1 MECGCRLEIESSGT
15 HLSCWA
21 QMHCSPPRCVTH
33 SYCTTHTSALAR
45 IHIRTRAQTNAVTLA
60 LPPPPL
66 PSLPPSLC
74 NVGQWWAQTPVRA
87 DNCLPDDATERRQG
101 AMVKGTTPVP
111 CVQQH
116 QPLMYAERQHTTKG
130 LFLTD
135 TSRFLSARTCRA
147 NTHSR
152 SASEANVCTCGR
164 PRLYL
169 LLLMRWLTAWIAGE
183 HLADRREEI
192 AGLPSL
198 LAPHISCLEPNYS
211 PQSSGISQEEESAF
225 VGLTLTD
232 FCIGRE

>member
-116 QPLMYAERQHTTKG
+116 QPLTYAERQHTTKG

-169 LLLMRWLTAWIAGE
+169 LLLMRWLSLNRGRAPRWQEGRDSRAALPVSSPYQLLRTKLQPAELWNKPGRGE
-183 HLADRREEI
+183 RFCRFNPDR
-192 AGLPSL
+192 L
-198 LAPHISCLEPNYS
+198 LHW
-211 PQSSGISQEEESAF
+211 
-225 VGLTLTD
+225 
-232 FCIGRE
+232 